1 MEWSGLGP
9 PPQPGAAHPWDGSGA
24 RGGSFPAAAAYKAW
38 GLLVQSRAADPSR
51 VTTYNYDVV
60 NVGREVLAQVITGL
74 EQNLTAAVAAMDRRT
89 ALQAAGSLLA
99 AFADLDELLGCE
111 FGFLLGPWIA
121 LAKSWANDTDGTS
134 TCV

>member
-1 MEWSGLGP
+1 M
-9 PPQPGAAHPWDGSGA
+9 
-24 RGGSFPAAAAYKAW
+24 
-38 GLLVQSRAADPSR
+38 QSRAADPSR

-121 LAKSWANDTDGTS
+121 LAKSWTNDTDGTS